1 MARPADLSEVVHSS
15 SDPSCCVRSFTVA
28 WLHDWVN
35 LMLHGKGYMAKDC
48 LCDSCLWNLKTQ
60 SLPQKCFCPE
70 EQTKKEKEK
79 IYISHCWIVKGL
91 LKIDNVSE
99 LRGGKKQ
106 KENSLFVVVA
116 VSAIVST
123 L

>member
-1 MARPADLSEVVHSS
+1 
-15 SDPSCCVRSFTVA
+15 
-28 WLHDWVN
+28 
-35 LMLHGKGYMAKDC
+35 MLHGKGYMAKDC

-60 SLPQKCFCPE
+60 SVPQKCFCPE

-91 LKIDNVSE
+91 LKIDVSE